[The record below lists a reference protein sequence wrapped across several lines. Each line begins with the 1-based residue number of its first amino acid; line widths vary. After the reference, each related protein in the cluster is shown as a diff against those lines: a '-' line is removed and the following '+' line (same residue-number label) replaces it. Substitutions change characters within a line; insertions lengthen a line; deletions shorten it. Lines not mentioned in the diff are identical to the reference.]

1 MPPDI
6 SPGRKEMELKR
17 VVCPNCGAQIHAKEG
32 RKFMYCEYCGTQ
44 IALDDGTQRF
54 EYEFID
60 RARVKEAENESKRID
75 ERIRDKELYLQNLS
89 KWTRIRNIWLAAVF
103 GSLAF
108 AVVTS
113 FNETIGYFFTSVLT
127 AVLLAG
133 IGVWAI
139 KPKDREN
146 MDRRYAN
153 QGYADQGY
161 AWQGYYPKP
170 NLPWY
175 YQVGWIIIIGMFTGG
190 IYWILG
196 PILRINWKNKNW

>member
-1 MPPDI
+1 MPPDISPDI

-60 RARVKEAENESKRID
+60 RARVKEAENESKRIA
-75 ERIRDKELYLQNLS
+75 EHIKDKEMYLQNLS

-103 GSLAF
+103 GSLAL

-113 FNETIGYFFTSVLT
+113 PNETIGYFFTCVLT
-127 AVLLAG
+127 AFLLAG

-139 KPKDREN
+139 KPKDREI
-146 MDRRYAN
+146 MDRR
-153 QGYADQGY
+153 YADQGY
-161 AWQGYYPKP
+161 AWQGYYSRP

-175 YQVGWIIIIGMFTGG
+175 YQVGWIITIGMFTGG

-196 PILRINWKNKNW
+196 PILRMNWKNKNW

>member
-1 MPPDI
+1 
-6 SPGRKEMELKR
+6 MELKR

-103 GSLAF
+103 GLLAL
-108 AVVTS
+108 AVVTAPS
-113 FNETIGYFFTSVLT
+113 TTIGYFFTSVLT
-127 AVLLAG
+127 ALLLAG

-139 KPKDREN
+139 KPKDREKV
-146 MDRRYAN
+146 DRGYAN
-153 QGYADQGY
+153 QGYT
-161 AWQGYYPKP
+161 WQGYYSRP

-175 YQVGWIIIIGMFTGG
+175 YQVGWIITIGMFTGG

-196 PILRINWKNKNW
+196 PILRVNWKYKNW

>member
-1 MPPDI
+1 
-6 SPGRKEMELKR
+6 MELKR

-103 GSLAF
+103 GLLAL
-108 AVVTS
+108 AVVTG
-113 FNETIGYFFTSVLT
+113 TDTGIGYFFTSCLT
-127 AVLLAG
+127 AVLLGG

-146 MDRRYAN
+146 ADRGHVN
-153 QGYADQGY
+153 QGY
-161 AWQGYYPKP
+161 AWQGYYSRP

-175 YQVGWIIIIGMFTGG
+175 YQIGWIITIGMFTGG

-196 PILRINWKNKNW
+196 PILRVNWKNKNW

>member
-1 MPPDI
+1 
-6 SPGRKEMELKR
+6 MELKR

-75 ERIRDKELYLQNLS
+75 ERIRDKDMYLQNLS

-103 GSLAF
+103 GSLAL

-113 FNETIGYFFTSVLT
+113 PNETIGYFFTCVLT
-127 AVLLAG
+127 AFLLAG

-139 KPKDREN
+139 KPKDREI
-146 MDRRYAN
+146 MDRR
-153 QGYADQGY
+153 YADQGY
-161 AWQGYYPKP
+161 AWQGYYSRP

-175 YQVGWIIIIGMFTGG
+175 YQVGWIITIGMFTGRDLLDPG
-190 IYWILG
+190 SDFTGELEV
-196 PILRINWKNKNW
+196 